1 MNMKLETMIDTFL
14 TTIGLTYGLAQ
25 IHEILGIVI
34 LVLNICWMMSRLAY
48 NIYVKV
54 KNKDFKG
61 IEEDVNKTLDDLS
74 SIKDSIAEKEKE
86 KEDGE
91 HK

>member
-1 MNMKLETMIDTFL
+1 MNMKLETMIDTFM

-34 LVLNICWMMSRLAY
+34 LVLNIGWMLTRLVY
-48 NIYVKV
+48 NIYIKV

-74 SIKDSIAEKEKE
+74 SIKDSIEQKEKE

-91 HK
+91 RK

>member
-1 MNMKLETMIDTFL
+1 MSMKLETMIDTFL

-25 IHEILGIVI
+25 IHEILGIII
-34 LVLNICWMMSRLAY
+34 LVLNICWMIGRLAY
-48 NIYVKV
+48 NIYIKA

-61 IEEDVNKTLDDLS
+61 IEEDVNKTLDDLT
-74 SIKDSIAEKEKE
+74 SIKDSIEQKEKE

-91 HK
+91 RK

>member
-1 MNMKLETMIDTFL
+1 MSMKLETMIDTFM

-25 IHEILGIVI
+25 IQEILGIVI
-34 LVLNICWMMSRLAY
+34 LVLNIAWMLTRLGY
-48 NIYVKV
+48 NIYIKF

-74 SIKDSIAEKEKE
+74 SIKDSIEQKEKE

>member
-1 MNMKLETMIDTFL
+1 MNMKIETMIDTFL

-34 LVLNICWMMSRLAY
+34 LVLNICWMIGRLAY
-48 NIYVKV
+48 NVYIKV

-61 IEEDVNKTLDDLS
+61 IEEDVNKTLDDLT
-74 SIKDSIAEKEKE
+74 SIKDSIEQKEKE

-91 HK
+91 RK

>member
-1 MNMKLETMIDTFL
+1 MNMKLETIIDTFM

-34 LVLNICWMMSRLAY
+34 LVLNIGWMLTRLGY
-48 NIYVKV
+48 NIYTKI

-74 SIKDSIAEKEKE
+74 SIKDSIEQKEKE

>member
-1 MNMKLETMIDTFL
+1 MNMKLETMIDTFM

-34 LVLNICWMMSRLAY
+34 LVLNIGWMLTRLGY
-48 NIYVKV
+48 NIYIKV

-74 SIKDSIAEKEKE
+74 SIKDSIEQKEKE

-91 HK
+91 RK

>member
-1 MNMKLETMIDTFL
+1 MSMKLETIIDTFM

-34 LVLNICWMMSRLAY
+34 LVLNICWMLTRLGY
-48 NIYVKV
+48 NIYIKV

-74 SIKDSIAEKEKE
+74 SIKDSIEQKEKE
-86 KEDGE
+86 KEDDE
-91 HK
+91 RK

>member
-1 MNMKLETMIDTFL
+1 MNMKLETTIDTFM

-34 LVLNICWMMSRLAY
+34 LVLDICWMLTRLGL
-48 NIYVKV
+48 NIYTKI

-74 SIKDSIAEKEKE
+74 SIKDSIEQKEKE

-91 HK
+91 RK

>member
-1 MNMKLETMIDTFL
+1 MNMKLEKMIDTFL

-34 LVLNICWMMSRLAY
+34 LVLNICWMISRLAY
-48 NIYVKV
+48 NIYVKT

-61 IEEDVNKTLDDLS
+61 IEEDVNKTLEDLS
-74 SIKDSIAEKEKE
+74 NIKDSIEQKEK

-91 HK
+91 SK